1 MKYLLYFCKKKLMFH
16 NYLSFLYHS
25 TNEHGVH
32 SPFVFKLVTQCFYD
46 KKRYAIYTILDQY
59 RKVLLSNK
67 KSINITEYG
76 AGSRIFKSNTR
87 AINKI
92 AKYAGIS
99 TKRAQLLYR
108 ICTYFKI
115 ENALEI
121 GTSLGIGTCSIALG
135 SKRVTT
141 IEGCHETLK
150 IAQDNLAKFKFKN
163 IHFIQE
169 NFDTAIPKL
178 NERYDLIY
186 IDGNHQKE
194 ATLTY
199 FEHLIK
205 NSHNDTVFIFDDI
218 HWSKEMEEAWQLIRT
233 DKRVT
238 VSIDTFQWGI
248 VSLRKE
254 QEKEHFII
262 RV

>member
-1 MKYLLYFCKKKLMFH
+1 MFR

-32 SPFVFKLVTQCFYD
+32 SPFVFKLLTQCFYD
-46 KKRYAIYTILDQY
+46 KKKYASYAILSQY
-59 RKVLLSNK
+59 KKALLSNK
-67 KSINITEYG
+67 SKINITEYG
-76 AGSRIFKSNTR
+76 AGSIVFKSNTR

-92 AKYAGIS
+92 AQYAGIS

-108 ICTYFKI
+108 ICNYFQI

-141 IEGCHETLK
+141 IEGCPETLK
-150 IAQDNLAKFKFKN
+150 IAQKNSAKFKLKN

-169 NFDTAIPKL
+169 NFDVIIPKL
-178 NERYDLIY
+178 SETYDLIY

-194 ATLTY
+194 ATLAY
-199 FEHLIK
+199 FESLIK
-205 NSHNDTVFIFDDI
+205 NSHNDTIFIFDDI
-218 HWSKEMEEAWQLIRT
+218 HWSTEMEEAWQEICAN
-233 DKRVT
+233 KHVT

-248 VSLRKE
+248 VCLRKE
-254 QEKEHFII
+254 QRKEHFII